1 MDWDNMKLLK
11 QSKELLSQKN
21 FESTG
26 FYLSIANQGYSDTDT
41 SKDNAASFELAK
53 YLDTNKK
60 KINV

>member
-1 MDWDNMKLLK
+1 MKLLK

-60 KINV
+60 KN

>member
-41 SKDNAASFELAK
+41 SKDYAASFELAK

-60 KINV
+60 KN